1 MCYKSLINVVDIDK
15 NMNVVIADDAVPV
28 VKESIQK
35 EVVLLESK
43 KHLVE
48 TEIQEFEEKYH
59 LKSTEFLVKF
69 ENGDLGDSQNFF
81 EWWGL
86 LTGLKK
92 LEDNLNKARSVV
104 AYW

>member
-1 MCYKSLINVVDIDK
+1 MEVA
-15 NMNVVIADDAVPV
+15 IADDTVPV

-35 EVVLLESK
+35 EVILIESK
-43 KHLVE
+43 KYLVE
-48 TEIQEFEEKYH
+48 TEIREFEEKYH
-59 LKSTEFLVKF
+59 LKSSEFLGKF

-92 LEDNLNKARSVV
+92 LEDKLNKARAVIALMTRKFSLRSN
-104 AYW
+104 

>member
-1 MCYKSLINVVDIDK
+1 
-15 NMNVVIADDAVPV
+15 MNVAIADDAIPV

-59 LKSTEFLVKF
+59 LKSSEFLVKF
-69 ENGDLGDSQNFF
+69 ESGDLGDSQNFF

-92 LEDNLNKARSVV
+92 MEMNIRSMLNS
-104 AYW
+104 

>member
-1 MCYKSLINVVDIDK
+1 MEIA
-15 NMNVVIADDAVPV
+15 IADEAVPI

-35 EVVLLESK
+35 EVILIESK

-48 TEIQEFEEKYH
+48 TEIKEFEEKYH
-59 LKSTEFLVKF
+59 LKSTEFMQKF
-69 ENGDLGDSQNFF
+69 ETGDLGDSQNFF

-92 LEDNLNKARSVV
+92 LEDKLNKARAVI

>member
-1 MCYKSLINVVDIDK
+1 MEIA
-15 NMNVVIADDAVPV
+15 IADEAVPI

-35 EVVLLESK
+35 EVILIESK
-43 KHLVE
+43 KYLVE
-48 TEIQEFEEKYH
+48 TEIKEFEEKYH
-59 LKSTEFLVKF
+59 LKSTEFMQKF
-69 ENGDLGDSQNFF
+69 ETGDLGDSQNFF

-92 LEDNLNKARSVV
+92 LDDKLNKAKAVI

>member
-1 MCYKSLINVVDIDK
+1 MEIA
-15 NMNVVIADDAVPV
+15 IADEAVPI

-35 EVVLLESK
+35 EVILIELK

-48 TEIQEFEEKYH
+48 TEIKEFEEKYH
-59 LKSTEFLVKF
+59 LKSTEFMQKF
-69 ENGDLGDSQNFF
+69 ETGDLGDSQNFF

-92 LEDNLNKARSVV
+92 LEDKLNKAKAVI

>member
-1 MCYKSLINVVDIDK
+1 
-15 NMNVVIADDAVPV
+15 MNVAIADDAIPV

-35 EVVLLESK
+35 KVVLLESK

-48 TEIQEFEEKYH
+48 IEIKEFEEKYH
-59 LKSTEFLVKF
+59 LKSPEFLVKF
-69 ENGDLGDSQNFF
+69 ESGNLGDSQNFF

-92 LEDNLNKARSVV
+92 IEDNLNKARAMV

>member
-1 MCYKSLINVVDIDK
+1 MEVA
-15 NMNVVIADDAVPV
+15 IADDTVPV

-35 EVVLLESK
+35 EVILIESK
-43 KHLVE
+43 KNLVE
-48 TEIQEFEEKYH
+48 TEIREFEEKYH
-59 LKSTEFLVKF
+59 LKSSEFLEKF

-92 LEDNLNKARSVV
+92 LEDKLNKARAVI

>member
-1 MCYKSLINVVDIDK
+1 
-15 NMNVVIADDAVPV
+15 MNITIADDTIPV

-69 ENGDLGDSQNFF
+69 ENGDFDDSQNFF

-92 LEDNLNKARSVV
+92 MEMNIRSMLNS
-104 AYW
+104 